1 MAVNFLQSV
10 EFDNIKGNIVVV
22 DLFFT
27 YRDVDHEDDRI
38 FGHNTQYVCY
48 N

>member
-1 MAVNFLQSV
+1 MAVNSLQSL

-27 YRDVDHEDDRI
+27 YRDVEDDQI

-48 N
+48 S